1 MTKVKNKH
9 EIRLFRVI
17 NNKIR
22 NKRKHKPP
30 CGHYPKSHNHL
41 CPELHL
47 PASLKIHV
55 LEHYYSN
62 V

>member
-1 MTKVKNKH
+1 MTKVKKWR
-9 EIRLFRVI
+9 EIRLFIVI

-30 CGHYPKSHNHL
+30 RGHYPKSHNHP

-47 PASLKIHV
+47 PTSLKIHV
-55 LEHYYSN
+55 LQHYYSN